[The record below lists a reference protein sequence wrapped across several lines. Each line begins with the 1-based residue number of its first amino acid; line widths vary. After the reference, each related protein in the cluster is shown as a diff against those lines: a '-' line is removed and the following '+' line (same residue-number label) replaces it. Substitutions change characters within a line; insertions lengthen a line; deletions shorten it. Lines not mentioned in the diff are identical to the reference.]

1 MVKDAEY
8 YVAVFIDNHPRIQR
22 NDDIAKLGV
31 NIVGLLVDFKGEI
44 PPASNFKKDT
54 IGWRADKMRTVSAD
68 YQQSIA
74 LMMMLTKKQFR
85 AVIQHYYLLNR
96 WPEDSQVR
104 LRTKEQIAQYLGID
118 CHPWAILVNRAIHV
132 LNEIIGQNKFAECE
146 I

>member
-1 MVKDAEY
+1 MKDAEY
-8 YVAVFIDNHPRIQR
+8 YVTVFIDNHPLIQC

-44 PPASNFKKDT
+44 PPASNFKRDT

-68 YQQSIA
+68 YHHAVA
-74 LMMMLTKKQFR
+74 LMLMLTKKQFK
-85 AVIQHYYLLNR
+85 AVVQYRFLLNR
-96 WPEDSQVR
+96 HPEDSEVK
-104 LRTKEQIAQYLGID
+104 LRTKEQIAQYLGVD

-132 LNEIIGQNKFAECE
+132 MNEVIGQNKFAECE